1 MLRRRPVSFY
11 LQLVLALTTAA
22 FMIIPVVMSLLAGVT
37 ENYFVGVRSGLTWR
51 WVATVWAMYQPTV
64 WLSLGIA
71 LACLAATLALGVPV
85 AYVLCR
91 HPNRGTRLLEELL
104 VLPVAV
110 PGLATA
116 LGLILAY
123 GQWPAF
129 RTSWWFI
136 LTGHVLFTLPFM
148 VRACLAVLAVI
159 DLQALEEAAA
169 SLGAGFVFRFTTV
182 VIPNAVPGI
191 IAGALTVLTLSIGE
205 FNLTW
210 MLHTPLT
217 QTLPVGLADS
227 YASMRLEIA
236 SAYTLIFLL
245 LLLPLLVG
253 VQVVGRR
260 LTAMRAS

>member
-1 MLRRRPVSFY
+1 MTQARPLRFYFQLMLT
-11 LQLVLALTTAA
+11 LATAA
-22 FMIIPVVMSLLAGVT
+22 FMLVPIVMSLLAGVT
-37 ENYFVGVRSGLTWR
+37 ENYFVGLRSGLTLR
-51 WVATVWAMYQPTV
+51 WVATVWGMYEPTV
-64 WLSLGIA
+64 WLSLRIA
-71 LACLAATLALGVPV
+71 IACLAATLLLGIPV

-91 HPNRGTRLLEELL
+91 HPSRMTRLLEELL

-123 GQWPAF
+123 GGWPAF

-148 VRACLAVLAVI
+148 VRACLAVLTRI
-159 DLQALEEAAA
+159 DLQVLEEAAA
-169 SLGAGFVFRFTTV
+169 SLGARFTYRFATV
-182 VIPNAVPGI
+182 IVPNAVPGI
-191 IAGALTVLTLSIGE
+191 VAGALTVLTLSIGE

-245 LLLPLLVG
+245 LLFPLLVG
-253 VQVVGRR
+253 VQLAGRR
-260 LTAMRAS
+260 LSGSKMR

>member
-1 MLRRRPVSFY
+1 MRFY
-11 LQLVLALTTAA
+11 AQLTLTLATAA
-22 FMIIPVVMSLLAGVT
+22 FMVVPVVMSLLAGVT
-37 ENYFVGVRSGLTWR
+37 ENYFVGLRSGLTWR
-51 WVATVWAMYQPTV
+51 WVATVWNMYEATV
-64 WLSLGIA
+64 WLSLRIA
-71 LACLAATLALGVPV
+71 VACLASTLFLGIPL

-91 HPNRGTRLLEELL
+91 YSGRMTRLLEELL

-123 GQWPAF
+123 GDWPAF

-136 LTGHVLFTLPFM
+136 LAGHVLFTLPFM
-148 VRACLAVLAVI
+148 VRACLAVLAAI

-169 SLGAGFVFRFTTV
+169 SLGAKFIYRFTTV
-182 VIPNAVPGI
+182 IVPNAVPGI
-191 IAGALTVLTLSIGE
+191 VAGALSVLTLSIGE

-245 LLLPLLVG
+245 LLFPLLVG
-253 VQVVGRR
+253 VQLAGRR
-260 LTAMRAS
+260 VSGGKAQ

>member
-1 MLRRRPVSFY
+1 MSPARPLRFH
-11 LQLVLALTTAA
+11 LQLALTLATAA
-22 FMIIPVVMSLLAGVT
+22 FMVVPVAMSLLAGVT
-37 ENYFVGVRSGLTWR
+37 ENYFVGLRSGLTWR
-51 WVATVWAMYQPTV
+51 WVANVWSLYEATI
-64 WLSLGIA
+64 WLSMRVA
-71 LACLAATLALGVPV
+71 LACLAATLSLGVPV

-91 HPNRGTRLLEELL
+91 HPGRVARLLEELL

-123 GQWPAF
+123 GQWSAF

-148 VRACLAVLAVI
+148 VRACLAVLASL

-169 SLGAGFVFRFTTV
+169 SLGANFLFRFATV
-182 VIPNAVPGI
+182 VVPNAVPGI
-191 IAGALTVLTLSIGE
+191 VAGSLTVLTLSIGE

-245 LLLPLLVG
+245 MLFPLLVG
-253 VQVVGRR
+253 VQLAGRR
-260 LTAMRAS
+260 LGGASAR